1 MKPATASPMDKQRS
15 KVLFFA
21 ALLLTAT
28 AAFAQGKRPADL
40 NMKTAVAVPPMALFD
55 NLYYVGNSY
64 VCAYILKTS
73 DGLIMIDSLYGDFTR
88 KSIDAMK
95 QVGLNPKDI
104 RYVIITHGHSDHYG
118 GAKLVQGISDARV
131 ALTEAD
137 WNLMEHSRDPIVH
150 RGARD
155 IVIKDSD
162 TLTLGDTTLKF
173 YITPG
178 HTPGVASMEFPVYDQ
193 GRKYKAFLFGG
204 HNVTTNQ
211 PEAFEMF
218 IASVKRLQATLTG
231 VDVSLTSH
239 PWAVEI
245 LERMEKLKTRKPG
258 DPNPFVAPEDFKAFL
273 QERLEDAQTRLA
285 QARKTA
291 GTQ

>member
-1 MKPATASPMDKQRS
+1 MNRIC
-15 KVLFFA
+15 L
-21 ALLLTAT
+21 ALLSIVLLSTAPT
-28 AAFAQGKRPADL
+28 AFAQGKRPADL
-40 NMKTAVAVPPMALFD
+40 SVETAVTVPPVALFD

-73 DGLIMIDSLYGDFTR
+73 DGLIMIDTLYGEFSQKT
-88 KSIDAMK
+88 IDAMK

-104 RYVIITHGHSDHYG
+104 RYVIVTHGHSDHYG
-118 GAKLVQGISDARV
+118 GAKLVQGISNARV

-137 WNLMEHSRDPIVH
+137 WTLMENSRRGDDDVIVH

-155 IVIKDSD
+155 IVIKDGD

-193 GRKYKAFLFGG
+193 GKKYKAFLFGG
-204 HNVTTNQ
+204 HNVTSNS

-218 IASVKRLQATLTG
+218 IASVKRLQSALTG
-231 VDVSLTSH
+231 VEVSLTSH

-245 LERMEKLKTRKPG
+245 LERIEKLKTRKPG
-258 DPNPFVAPEDFKAFL
+258 DPNPFVAPEEFKAFL

-285 QARKTA
+285 QTRKTA
-291 GTQ
+291 GTR

>member
-1 MKPATASPMDKQRS
+1 MNRIRLA
-15 KVLFFA
+15 LFSSV
-21 ALLLTAT
+21 LLLMAAT
-28 AAFAQGKRPADL
+28 AFAQGKRPADL
-40 NMKTAVAVPPMALFD
+40 SVDTAVTVPPIALFD

-64 VCAYILKTS
+64 VCSYILKTS
-73 DGLIMIDSLYGDFTR
+73 DGLIMIDTLYGEFSQKT
-88 KSIDAMK
+88 IDAMK

-104 RYVIITHGHSDHYG
+104 RYVIVTHGHSDHYG

-137 WNLMEHSRDPIVH
+137 WRLMEGSSRGDGDAIVH

-155 IVIKDSD
+155 IVIKDGD

-193 GRKYKAFLFGG
+193 GKKYKAFLFGG
-204 HNVTTNQ
+204 HNVTSNAPQ
-211 PEAFEMF
+211 AFEMF
-218 IASVKRLQATLTG
+218 IASVKRLQATLTD

-245 LERMEKLKTRKPG
+245 LERIEKLKMRKPG
-258 DPNPFVAPEDFKAFL
+258 DPNPFVAPEEFKAFL
-273 QERLEDAQTRLA
+273 QERLEDAQMRLA

-291 GTQ
+291 GTR

>member
-1 MKPATASPMDKQRS
+1 MKRIC
-15 KVLFFA
+15 L
-21 ALLLTAT
+21 ALLSAMLLSAAT
-28 AAFAQGKRPADL
+28 TAFAQGKRPADL
-40 NMKTAVAVPPMALFD
+40 SGNTAVAVPPIALFD

-64 VCAYILKTS
+64 VCSYILKTS
-73 DGLIMIDSLYGDFTR
+73 DGLIMIDTLYGEFSQKT
-88 KSIDAMK
+88 IDAMK
-95 QVGLNPKDI
+95 QVGLNPKEI
-104 RYVIITHGHSDHYG
+104 RYVIVTHGHSDHYG

-137 WNLMEHSRDPIVH
+137 WTLMEHSSRGDGDAIVH

-155 IVIKDSD
+155 IVIKDGD

-193 GRKYKAFLFGG
+193 GQIYKAFLFGG
-204 HNVTTNQ
+204 HNVTSNA

-245 LERMEKLKTRKPG
+245 LERIEKLKTRKPG
-258 DPNPFVAPEDFKAFL
+258 DPNPFVAPEEFKAFL

-291 GTQ
+291 GTR